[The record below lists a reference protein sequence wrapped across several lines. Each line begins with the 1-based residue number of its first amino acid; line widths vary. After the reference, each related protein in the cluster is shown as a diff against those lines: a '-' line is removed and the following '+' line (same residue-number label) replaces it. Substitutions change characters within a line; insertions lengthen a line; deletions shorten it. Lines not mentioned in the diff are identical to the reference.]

1 MRLTRFFALTLAL
14 LCAALLA
21 VACGGDEPEP
31 APAATPT
38 PAPVA
43 DAPTPTPA
51 DAMEPADPA
60 EPAATPTPLPA
71 GVTPPPAAPTPTP
84 PPRPTA
90 TPVPGWDPAEHFN
103 RKTIEINVG
112 FSPGGGYDTFARLM
126 AASLKNNIPGN
137 PRFVVRN
144 LTGGGGE
151 RIFRPTLVDGDP
163 DGYAVAV
170 VHPRFFKRELVGI
183 DVPYFDPNTV
193 KIIGTASAVR
203 TSSAQYAFRDFAT
216 TWEEAVAKGKDLAV
230 GATERGDSGGIA
242 TAFIEMVGG
251 PINNVYGYPGTSD
264 IAAAFDRREIDISN
278 RGAPDTARSLFPEWI
293 EEQQIVPL
301 FYWGADPSDD
311 QEFTN
316 YVVNELGAEIP
327 PHIFD
332 IIDLTDAQKT
342 LFSVTETINEGMSR
356 VFIMHPDT
364 PEHIYQFWVD
374 AFRQNAHDADF
385 LELARIANREVGYL
399 GPEDI
404 VGVIADG
411 TEALKDPVLREGFID
426 LAGGV
431 D

>member
-1 MRLTRFFALTLAL
+1 MRYLALTMVL
-14 LCAALLA
+14 LCAALVA
-21 VACGGDEPEP
+21 VACGGDEEAETAPTSTPTP

-38 PAPVA
+38 P
-43 DAPTPTPA
+43 TPA
-51 DAMEPADPA
+51 DAMMEPT
-60 EPAATPTPLPA
+60 EPTATPTPLPP
-71 GVTPPPAAPTPTP
+71 GVTPPPPTPTP
-84 PPRPTA
+84 TSPPPPTA
-90 TPVPGWDPAEHFN
+90 TPIPGWDPAEHFN

-126 AASLKNNIPGN
+126 AASLQNNIPGN

-183 DVPYFDPNTV
+183 DVPDFDPNTV

-203 TSSAQYAFRDFAT
+203 TTSAQYAFRDFAT
-216 TWEEAVAKGKDLAV
+216 TWEEALAHGRDLRV

-242 TAFIEMVGG
+242 TAFMEMVGG

-264 IAAAFDRREIDISN
+264 IAAAFDRGEIDISN
-278 RGAPDTARSLFPEWI
+278 RGSPDTARSLFPEWI
-293 EEQQIVPL
+293 EQRQIVPL
-301 FYWGADPSDD
+301 FYWGADPAHDR
-311 QEFTN
+311 EFTN
-316 YVVNELGAEIP
+316 YIVNELGAEIP
-327 PHIFD
+327 PHLFD
-332 IIDLTDAQKT
+332 ILDLTDEQKT

-364 PEHIYQFWVD
+364 PDHIYQFWVD
-374 AFRQNAHDADF
+374 AFRQNAHDDDF

-411 TEALKDPVLREGFID
+411 TEALKDPVLREGFIE